1 MYTVYRYQTSEGRD
15 VFGQWLSGLR
25 DLKAK
30 ARIAARIDRL
40 AAGNFGD
47 CKPLTGGVA
56 ELRVDYGPG
65 YRVYFARVGEVVLL
79 LLGGGDKR
87 SQQEAIARAVEC
99 LIDYNRR
106 LE

>member
-1 MYTVYRYQTSEGRD
+1 MYTIYRYQTSEGRD
-15 VFGQWLSGLR
+15 VFGQWLGGLR

-40 AAGNFGD
+40 AVGSLGD

-65 YRVYFARVGEVVLL
+65 YRVYFARVGKVVLL
-79 LLGGGDKR
+79 LLGGGDKC
-87 SQQEAIARAVEC
+87 SQQEDIARAVEC
-99 LIDYNRR
+99 LIDYKRR